1 MNATILS
8 LSSAKTRRMFLH
20 LVGIES
26 PGLVRGTGHAKHVR
40 EQYLSTH
47 ATVNEKSDFKP
58 ERTPP
63 YALKGT

>member
-1 MNATILS
+1 
-8 LSSAKTRRMFLH
+8 MFLH